1 MSGPAQEAS
10 QSQRL
15 EQQLREAAGAIQALQ
30 GRMAAQEA
38 ELVALR
44 ASRARVDTLDTE
56 LGLVE
61 PRGHEPSSSSRGLVD
76 TRQLGRPEKFNG
88 EPATFEDWSF
98 VFEAYMSCV
107 DRKYVELFEKV
118 RFSDVPWFNRTM
130 SSTEHELSVQL
141 YYTLAMLLQGRALD
155 ICQTSGLGEGFET
168 YRKLVAEYKPRMA
181 SRFVGTLTHLLST
194 KFTTDVE
201 ADIPAFEK
209 MTRRYEQE
217 TGAPL
222 DDQIKVGIVMNA
234 VTDPGLRDHLIRNS
248 VRL

>member
-141 YYTLAMLLQGRALD
+141 YYTLALLLQGRALD
-155 ICQTSGLGEGFET
+155 ICQTSW
-168 YRKLVAEYKPRMA
+168 
-181 SRFVGTLTHLLST
+181 
-194 KFTTDVE
+194 
-201 ADIPAFEK
+201 EK
-209 MTRRYEQE
+209 
-217 TGAPL
+217 
-222 DDQIKVGIVMNA
+222 
-234 VTDPGLRDHLIRNS
+234 GLRPTGNWWQNISHEWRRALW
-248 VRL
+248 VP